1 MFAEAV
7 PDLKLRFLWLGIGY
21 ALVVLVVFLSLTSS
35 PVELELVFPYQD
47 KLFHVIAYFTLMAW
61 FSQIYHD
68 KFQRNMIA
76 VVFVFMGVTLE
87 YLQSFDAN
95 RYSEFADIVANI
107 TGVALGL
114 ALALTGAKNILLRV
128 EKGFK
133 RLTRLP

>member
-7 PDLKLRFLWLGIGY
+7 PDLKLRFLWLTIGY
-21 ALVVLVVFLSLTSS
+21 ALVALVVFLSLTSS
-35 PVELELVFPYQD
+35 PVDLELGFPYQD
-47 KLFHVIAYFTLMAW
+47 KLFHAIAYFTLMAW

-76 VVFVFMGVTLE
+76 VVLVFMGVTLE

-95 RYSEFADIVANI
+95 RYSEIADIVANI

-114 ALALTGAKNILLRV
+114 ALALTDAKNTLLRI
-128 EKGFK
+128 EKA
-133 RLTRLP
+133 LS